1 MRGINYA
8 PVLRHRDPLLWSC
21 KHCHFHDVPFQTPSK
36 HFILGWYVSYT
47 HSTVSTLVLHTWIL
61 KSLFSDASFQNFGA
75 ISNPTR
81 APAWSNLSSHPAAR
95 GSFFHPSV
103 LPSNSVPLTGSFKSL
118 LLSKLDQREKLEI
131 PKLGKSIRCV
141 FGFLFCCTEPT
152 KIQYTHTE
160 SMLSSLTERLLD
172 FGIAVLLRSCTSIGV
187 LLEEFMSSC
196 LLLQRVILF
205 TCLITSNT
213 WFCNEFCLR
222 FC

>member
-1 MRGINYA
+1 MRQFYATGI
-8 PVLRHRDPLLWSC
+8 PC

-36 HFILGWYVSYT
+36 QFILGWYVSYR
-47 HSTVSTLVLHTWIL
+47 HSTVSTLVLHAWIL
-61 KSLFSDASFQNFGA
+61 KSLFSNASFQNFGA

-95 GSFFHPSV
+95 GSFFRPSV

-118 LLSKLDQREKLEI
+118 LLSKLGQEK
-131 PKLGKSIRCV
+131 IRNTQAAEV
-141 FGFLFCCTEPT
+141 YTLHLWFLFCCTEPT

-160 SMLSSLTERLLD
+160 STLSSLTERLLD

-196 LLLQRVILF
+196 LFLQRLILSRVSSLQ
-205 TCLITSNT
+205 TPGTANG
-213 WFCNEFCLR
+213 FCLR